1 MAPSPARQKKRIFI
15 VDDHAL
21 VREWLTNLV
30 NQQPDLVAC
39 GEAAS
44 APEALEK
51 IADAKPDAA
60 VVDISLKGPSG
71 IELIKSLK
79 QTQPDIAVIVLSM
92 HDEPVYAERALR
104 SGAKGYI
111 AKREATKEIIKAIR
125 GVLEG
130 AVYVS
135 ESIRQ
140 TLALKFV
147 SGSTLSD
154 QPPVDQL
161 SDREFEIFAM
171 LGRGE
176 SAMQIAESL
185 KINAKTVHTYCA
197 RIKEKLHLKTSAE
210 LFREAVRW
218 QESHQSLS

>member
-1 MAPSPARQKKRIFI
+1 

-21 VREWLTNLV
+21 VREWLMNLI
-30 NQQPDLVAC
+30 NQQPDLVTS

-51 IADAKPDAA
+51 IADTKPDAA
-60 VVDISLKGPSG
+60 VIDISLKGPSG
-71 IELIKSLK
+71 IELIKALK
-79 QTQPDIAVIVLSM
+79 RTQPNIAIIVLSM

-125 GVLEG
+125 SVLEG
-130 AVYVS
+130 AVYIS
-135 ESIRQ
+135 ESVRQ
-140 TLALKFV
+140 TLALKFIE
-147 SGSTLSD
+147 GNTLGD
-154 QPPVDQL
+154 QPPVEQL
-161 SDREFEIFAM
+161 SDREFEIFAL

-176 SAMQIAESL
+176 SAMRIAESL
-185 KINAKTVHTYCA
+185 QINVKTVHTYCT
-197 RIKEKLHLKTSAE
+197 RIKDKLHLKTSAE

-218 QESHQSLS
+218 QEMHQSSS